1 MNEPLNFS
9 NNRNHDLL
17 SRLTQTAAQ
26 LKLGQQ
32 NQLTSK
38 AAAHHIDENANIAER
53 DKSPYN
59 DRGSGGRQMMSQ
71 KDQKRI
77 DKIAETL
84 RSAGGKNY
92 FDFPHQHQQQQHH
105 QSNKGPCPIIPHSP
119 PTSMAL
125 KPPTFPPVSNFPTHF
140 MADDTMPRTPEN
152 LMFEPQPTMLG
163 ENLCAAAVGGGG
175 AGVDTMM
182 EKPAMPKASNPK
194 LYATC
199 FICNKKLSNQYN
211 LRVHL
216 ETHQNMR

>member
-32 NQLTSK
+32 QQQSQSLTPKSTNNNN
-38 AAAHHIDENANIAER
+38 HNIDENANIADR
-53 DKSPYN
+53 DKSPY
-59 DRGSGGRQMMSQ
+59 RQISQ

-92 FDFPHQHQQQQHH
+92 FDFPQQQP
-105 QSNKGPCPIIPHSP
+105 KGPMIPHSP

-125 KPPTFPPVSNFPTHF
+125 KPPTFPSVSNFPTHF
-140 MADDTMPRTPEN
+140 MADDAMPPRTPEN
-152 LMFEPQPTMLG
+152 LMFEPPTTMMG
-163 ENLCAAAVGGGG
+163 ENLCTQVGAGGVGGGG
-175 AGVDTMM
+175 AGDSMM

>member
-26 LKLGQQ
+26 LKL
-32 NQLTSK
+32 NQSQPMHKSMSTGS
-38 AAAHHIDENANIAER
+38 AVDENANIADR
-53 DKSPYN
+53 DKSPFA
-59 DRGSGGRQMMSQ
+59 DRRQINQ
-71 KDQKRI
+71 KEQKRI

-84 RSAGGKNY
+84 RSATGGKS
-92 FDFPHQHQQQQHH
+92 FFEFSQPP
-105 QSNKGPCPIIPHSP
+105 KGPCPMIPHSP

-125 KPPTFPPVSNFPTHF
+125 KPPSFPPVSNFPTHF
-140 MADDTMPRTPEN
+140 MADDTLPRTPEN

-163 ENLCAAAVGGGG
+163 ENLCA
-175 AGVDTMM
+175 DTLM
-182 EKPAMPKASNPK
+182 EKPAMPAKASNPK

>member
-9 NNRNHDLL
+9 NTRNHDLL

-26 LKLGQQ
+26 LKLSQQ
-32 NQLTSK
+32 NQNINKLS
-38 AAAHHIDENANIAER
+38 ALNVDENANIADR
-53 DKSPYN
+53 DKSPFN
-59 DRGSGGRQMMSQ
+59 DRNRQPSQ
-71 KDQKRI
+71 KEQKRI

-92 FDFPHQHQQQQHH
+92 FDFPQQLQQS
-105 QSNKGPCPIIPHSP
+105 QPKGPCPMIPHSP

-125 KPPTFPPVSNFPTHF
+125 KPPTFPPVSNFPSHF
-140 MADDTMPRTPEN
+140 MADDAIPRTPEN
-152 LMFEPQPTMLG
+152 LMFEPQPTMLS
-163 ENLCAAAVGGGG
+163 ENLCA
-175 AGVDTMM
+175 DTMM